1 MKQLLYRI
9 VWGACYLLALLPFCV
24 IYLISDIIY
33 FVIFYL
39 VRYRRRVVRKNLRN
53 SFPDKSEKDILD
65 IEKKFYKTLCDYF
78 LECMKMRTISEK
90 EMCRRMRFNGTQD
103 VVDASNAGKSV
114 VVYIAHSMNWEYI
127 TSLPL
132 HMNNIDA
139 QIAQIYHP
147 LENKY
152 FDNAFIKLRERFGSM
167 SIPMAHTLRRV
178 VDFGRENRRFIIGFV
193 ADQVPTWEAINHWVT
208 FMHQD
213 TPVFTGT
220 EKIARRV
227 GASVYYLSM
236 TRPKR
241 GYFEASFMKICD
253 DASLTEEFSVTN
265 EYFKLIEKDLAREP
279 WLWLWT
285 HKRWK
290 RTREGFKKRQQKR
303 AEDQRRLMERASQ
316 KSGDK

>member
-114 VVYIAHSMNWEYI
+114 VAKS
-127 TSLPL
+127 
-132 HMNNIDA
+132 
-139 QIAQIYHP
+139 
-147 LENKY
+147 
-152 FDNAFIKLRERFGSM
+152 
-167 SIPMAHTLRRV
+167 HT
-178 VDFGRENRRFIIGFV
+178 
-193 ADQVPTWEAINHWVT
+193 
-208 FMHQD
+208 
-213 TPVFTGT
+213 
-220 EKIARRV
+220 
-227 GASVYYLSM
+227 
-236 TRPKR
+236 
-241 GYFEASFMKICD
+241 
-253 DASLTEEFSVTN
+253 
-265 EYFKLIEKDLAREP
+265 
-279 WLWLWT
+279 
-285 HKRWK
+285 
-290 RTREGFKKRQQKR
+290 
-303 AEDQRRLMERASQ
+303 
-316 KSGDK
+316 